1 MKRNIDS
8 GLLIIRISIGVLML
22 LHGISKIGK
31 LEFIKMMLTKH
42 NLPEF
47 FAFGVYLG
55 EIIAPLL
62 IIIGFRTRLAASVF
76 AFNAMMAVFLVHS
89 ADIFSLNDFGGWKI
103 ELLGLYLFGA
113 LALFFSGGG
122 KYSISTS
129 NKWD

>member
-47 FAFGVYLG
+47 LAFGVYLG

-62 IIIGFRTRLAASVF
+62 IIIGFRTRIAASVF
-76 AFNAMMAVFLVHS
+76 AFNTMMAVFLVHS
-89 ADIFSLNDFGGWKI
+89 ADIFSLNDFGGWEI

>member
-8 GLLIIRISIGVLML
+8 GLLLIRISIGVLML

-47 FAFGVYLG
+47 LAFGVYLG

-76 AFNAMMAVFLVHS
+76 AFNAMMAVFLAHS
-89 ADIFSLNDFGGWKI
+89 ADIFSLNDFGGWGI

>member
-47 FAFGVYLG
+47 LAFGVYLG

-89 ADIFSLNDFGGWKI
+89 ADIFSLNDFGGWGI

-122 KYSISTS
+122 KYAISTN